1 MFQMTLGNLKHSTCD
16 SIWRLEPCAELRY
29 LRSMRRSDLYA
40 CLPAGTEA
48 VAVESGHGGETMEK
62 ELSKEPYVTPEVTSE
77 EVAPG
82 ALASIGSPINGD
94 DGVNGGG
101 CGCNDIP

>member
-1 MFQMTLGNLKHSTCD
+1 MLNSTR
-16 SIWRLEPCAELRY
+16 RLEPCAGLRY

-62 ELSKEPYVTPEVTSE
+62 EPYVTPEITTE
-77 EVAPG
+77 EIAPG
-82 ALASIGSPINGD
+82 AF
-94 DGVNGGG
+94 GG
-101 CGCNDIP
+101 CGCGWS

>member
-1 MFQMTLGNLKHSTCD
+1 
-16 SIWRLEPCAELRY
+16 
-29 LRSMRRSDLYA
+29 MRRSDLYA

-62 ELSKEPYVTPEVTSE
+62 EPYVTPEVKSE

-82 ALASIGSPINGD
+82 ALATVGSPLIDGD
-94 DGVNGGG
+94 CSGG
-101 CGCNDIP
+101 CGCC